1 MKVLIWIGCFL
12 VASILNTILGY
23 ATGIKAGYLVFYFAV
38 YFVAKK
44 LCNKWD
50 ERKSN
55 KKATE
60 TKPKDTTITENKCEM
75 CGHICDKTTVAKID
89 DEMGVRYRNLC
100 DACMEIYH
108 ATPNGH
114 TDIIEPVKTKI
125 DGPESAATQIQFCR
139 KCGEKLVENSRFC
152 RKCGT
157 EVVKGE

>member
-1 MKVLIWIGCFL
+1 MKALIWIGCFL

-55 KKATE
+55 KKSTE
-60 TKPKDTTITENKCEM
+60 TKPQDTITTESKCEM
-75 CGHICDKTTVAKID
+75 CGHICDKTTAAKIED
-89 DEMGVRYRNLC
+89 DMGVRYRNLC
-100 DACMEIYH
+100 DACMEIYN
-108 ATPNGH
+108 ATPNEP
-114 TDIIEPVKTKI
+114 TDLAKPAESKIGEPVSS
-125 DGPESAATQIQFCR
+125 DAQIQFCR

-152 RKCGT
+152 RKCGA
-157 EVVKGE
+157 EIIKE

>member
-50 ERKSN
+50 ERKSI

-60 TKPKDTTITENKCEM
+60 TKPKDTITTENKCEM
-75 CGHICDKTTVAKID
+75 CGHVCDKTTAAKIED
-89 DEMGVRYRNLC
+89 DMGVRYRNLC
-100 DACMEIYH
+100 DACMEIYNT
-108 ATPNGH
+108 TPNEP
-114 TDIIEPVKTKI
+114 TDLAESVESKIEEPVS
-125 DGPESAATQIQFCR
+125 SAAQIQFCR
-139 KCGEKLVENSRFC
+139 KCGEKLMGNSRFC

-157 EVVKGE
+157 EIVKE